1 MNIIRNMHEVK
12 FSTIYLLFNIT
23 NDILPLA
30 KVIVL
35 VITVVGFKD
44 CSALWL
50 TTSKIKH
57 DSFLVFNYFKLKNPL
72 LFGWRDEKRTT
83 QKHLTDFT
91 F

>member
-1 MNIIRNMHEVK
+1 MNIIRNMHEMKYFLQMYFILNIIRNMHEVK

-44 CSALWL
+44 CNAL
-50 TTSKIKH
+50 
-57 DSFLVFNYFKLKNPL
+57 
-72 LFGWRDEKRTT
+72 
-83 QKHLTDFT
+83 
-91 F
+91 